1 MNIKPY
7 LIQFLKYI
15 LVFIILICIYLI
27 TLTLS
32 GLIPSEWMKDNVTK
46 SSEVLYEEGEK
57 KFIDLGYK
65 EESIFLFTDALMI
78 NTAYSVDSIYLIS
91 KKRKK
96 I

>member
-57 KFIDLGYK
+57 
-65 EESIFLFTDALMI
+65 
-78 NTAYSVDSIYLIS
+78 
-91 KKRKK
+91 
-96 I
+96 

>member
-57 KFIDLGYK
+57 SL
-65 EESIFLFTDALMI
+65 
-78 NTAYSVDSIYLIS
+78 
-91 KKRKK
+91 
-96 I
+96 